1 MTSDLIWRH
10 GIWHWHVHWLSAL
23 LALLLAYTLQPLV
36 LIHTHWA
43 ACVRGKSE
51 SVKRVRGGV
60 GRGPAG
66 SYVLILEQCE
76 TQLSEM

>member
-1 MTSDLIWRH
+1 MAPAR
-10 GIWHWHVHWLSAL
+10 AL
-23 LALLLAYTLQPLV
+23 AVSTNALLLAYALQPLV

-51 SVKRVRGGV
+51 SVKRVRVRVRGGV

-66 SYVLILEQCE
+66 SYVL
-76 TQLSEM
+76 